1 MKKILVLGAGAMGS
15 AFTVPCLDNQNFVS
29 LVGTHLEDKFIDQ
42 MMQNDNFHPIL
53 NCKLPNKLKLRKFE
67 KFAEEFKEKPD
78 LIVLGVNSKGIDWA
92 GNEIAKYY
100 LPEIPILL
108 LTKGLTII
116 NNQYETIAEKL
127 KQILKKNGSKKISI
141 SAVGGPCLA
150 SGLANKVRSSVVL
163 ANQNI
168 ETVKYIGKM
177 ISTNYYSTEFSD
189 DLIGVEVCAAV
200 KNIYSMIIGA
210 SKGLCSL
217 SASEEI
223 KKKNYLNTAASLMYQ
238 SVSEMVHF
246 TEFLKGKEETVY
258 GLSGLGDLYV
268 SSAGGRNS
276 KMGEY
281 LGEGY
286 DYLTAKKKFMPNDT
300 IEGAELALEVGPKIL
315 KEFEKDKF
323 PLMIGLIESI
333 CNNKKLEI
341 NWK

>member
-29 LVGTHLEDKFIDQ
+29 LVGTHLEDKFMDQ

-100 LPEIPILL
+100 SAEIPILL

-200 KNIYSMIIGA
+200 KNIYSMVIGA

-238 SVSEMVHF
+238 SVSEMVQF

>member
-100 LPEIPILL
+100 SAEIPILL

-177 ISTNYYSTEFSD
+177 VSTNYYSTEFSD

>member
-15 AFTVPCLDNQNFVS
+15 AFTVPCLDNENSVS
-29 LVGTHLEDKFIDQ
+29 LIGTHLEDQFIDQ
-42 MMQNDNFHPIL
+42 MVQNDNFHPNL
-53 NCKLPNKLKLRKFE
+53 KCKLPSKLKLRRFE

-92 GNEIAKYY
+92 GNEISKYY
-100 LPEIPILL
+100 TSEIPILL

-116 NNQYETIAEKL
+116 DNQYETIAEKL
-127 KQILKKNGSKKISI
+127 KRILEKNGLKKINI

-150 SGLANKVRSSVVL
+150 AGLTNKVKSSVVL

-168 ETVKYIGKM
+168 DIVKSIGKM

-210 SKGLCSL
+210 SRGLCSS

-223 KKKNYLNTAASLMYQ
+223 KNKNYLNTAASLMCQ
-238 SVSEMVHF
+238 SISEMVYF
-246 TEFLKGKEETVY
+246 TKFLKGKEETVY
-258 GLSGLGDLYV
+258 GLAGLGDLYV

-281 LGEGY
+281 LGKGL
-286 DYLTAKKKFMPNDT
+286 DYKRAKNEFMSNDT
-300 IEGAELALEVGPKIL
+300 VEGAELALEIGPKIL
-315 KEFEKDKF
+315 KEFKKDKL

>member
-15 AFTVPCLDNQNFVS
+15 AFTVPCLDNENAVS
-29 LVGTHLEDKFIDQ
+29 LIGTHLEDRFIDQ
-42 MMQNDNFHPIL
+42 MMQNDNFHPVL
-53 NCKLPNKLKLRKFE
+53 KCKLPSKLKLRRFE

-92 GNEIAKYY
+92 GNEISKYY
-100 LPEIPILL
+100 TSEIPILL

-116 NNQYETIAEKL
+116 DNQYETIAEKL
-127 KQILKKNGSKKISI
+127 KRILEKNGLKKINI

-150 SGLANKVRSSVVL
+150 AGLANKVRSSVVL
-163 ANQNI
+163 ANPNI
-168 ETVKYIGKM
+168 EIVKSIGKM

-210 SKGLCSL
+210 SRGLCSS

-223 KKKNYLNTAASLMYQ
+223 KNKNYLNTAASLMYQ
-238 SVSEMVHF
+238 SISEMVYF
-246 TEFLKGKEETVY
+246 TKSLKGKEETVY
-258 GLSGLGDLYV
+258 GLAGLGDLYV

-276 KMGEY
+276 RMGEY
-281 LGEGY
+281 LGKGLEY
-286 DYLTAKKKFMPNDT
+286 KRAKSEFMPNDT
-300 IEGAELALEVGPKIL
+300 VEGAELALEIGPKIL
-315 KEFEKDKF
+315 KEFNKDKL
-323 PLMIGLIESI
+323 PLMIGLVESI

>member
-29 LVGTHLEDKFIDQ
+29 LVGTHLEDKFMDQ

-100 LPEIPILL
+100 SPEIPILL

-300 IEGAELALEVGPKIL
+300 IEGAELALEIGPKIL

>member
-100 LPEIPILL
+100 SPEIPILL

-200 KNIYSMIIGA
+200 KNIYSMVIGA
-210 SKGLCSL
+210 SMGLCSL

>member
-1 MKKILVLGAGAMGS
+1 MKKILILGAGAMGS
-15 AFTVPCLDNQNFVS
+15 AFTVPCLDNKNNVS
-29 LVGTHLEDKFIDQ
+29 LIGTHLEDQFIDQ
-42 MMQNDNFHPIL
+42 MMQNDNFHPNL
-53 NCKLPNKLKLRKFE
+53 KCKLPNKLKLVRFE
-67 KFAEEFKEKPD
+67 KLADEFNEKPD
-78 LIVLGVNSKGIDWA
+78 LIVIGVNSKGIDWI
-92 GNEIAKYY
+92 GNEISKYY
-100 LPEIPILL
+100 TSDIPILL
-108 LTKGLTII
+108 LTKGLAII

-127 KQILKKNGSKKISI
+127 KRVLEKNGLKKINI

-150 SGLANKVRSSVVL
+150 AGLTNKVKSSVVL

-168 ETVKYIGKM
+168 DIVKSIGKM

-210 SKGLCSL
+210 SRVLCSS

-223 KKKNYLNTAASLMYQ
+223 KNKNYLNTAASLMYQ
-238 SVSEMVHF
+238 SISEMVYF
-246 TEFLKGKEETVY
+246 TKFLKGKEETVY
-258 GLSGLGDLYV
+258 GLAGLGDLYV

-281 LGEGY
+281 LGKGL
-286 DYLTAKKKFMPNDT
+286 DYKRAKNEFMSNDT
-300 IEGAELALEVGPKIL
+300 VEGAELALEIGPKIL
-315 KEFEKDKF
+315 KEFKKDKL
-323 PLMIGLIESI
+323 PLMIGLVESI

>member
-29 LVGTHLEDKFIDQ
+29 LVGTHLEDKFMDQ
-42 MMQNDNFHPIL
+42 MMQNDKFHPIL

-100 LPEIPILL
+100 SPEIPILL

-200 KNIYSMIIGA
+200 KNIYSMVIGA

-300 IEGAELALEVGPKIL
+300 IEGAELALEIGPKIL
-315 KEFEKDKF
+315 KEFDKDKF

-341 NWK
+341 SWK

>member
-1 MKKILVLGAGAMGS
+1 M
-15 AFTVPCLDNQNFVS
+15 
-29 LVGTHLEDKFIDQ
+29 
-42 MMQNDNFHPIL
+42 
-53 NCKLPNKLKLRKFE
+53 
-67 KFAEEFKEKPD
+67 
-78 LIVLGVNSKGIDWA
+78 
-92 GNEIAKYY
+92 
-100 LPEIPILL
+100 
-108 LTKGLTII
+108 
-116 NNQYETIAEKL
+116 
-127 KQILKKNGSKKISI
+127 
-141 SAVGGPCLA
+141 GGPCLA

-286 DYLTAKKKFMPNDT
+286 DYLTAKKKYMSNDT
-300 IEGAELALEVGPKIL
+300 IEGAELALEIGPKIL

>member
-15 AFTVPCLDNQNFVS
+15 AFTVPCLDNENAVS
-29 LVGTHLEDKFIDQ
+29 LIGTHLEDKFIDQ
-42 MMQNDNFHPIL
+42 MMQNDNFHPNL
-53 NCKLPNKLKLRKFE
+53 KCKLPSKLKLRRFE
-67 KFAEEFKEKPD
+67 KLAEEFKEKPD

-92 GNEIAKYY
+92 GNEISKYY
-100 LPEIPILL
+100 TSEIPILL

-116 NNQYETIAEKL
+116 DNQYETIAEKL
-127 KQILKKNGSKKISI
+127 KRILEKNGLKKINI

-150 SGLANKVRSSVVL
+150 AGLTNKVKSSVVL

-168 ETVKYIGKM
+168 DIVKSIGKM

-210 SKGLCSL
+210 SRGLCSS

-223 KKKNYLNTAASLMYQ
+223 KNKNYLNTAASLMYQ
-238 SVSEMVHF
+238 SISEMVYF
-246 TEFLKGKEETVY
+246 TKFLKGKEETVY
-258 GLSGLGDLYV
+258 GLAGLGDLYV

-281 LGEGY
+281 LGKGLEY
-286 DYLTAKKKFMPNDT
+286 KRAKNEFMSNDT
-300 IEGAELALEVGPKIL
+300 VEGAELALEIGPKIL
-315 KEFEKDKF
+315 KEFKKDKL
-323 PLMIGLIESI
+323 PLMIGLVESI

>member
-29 LVGTHLEDKFIDQ
+29 LVGTHLEDKFMDQ

-100 LPEIPILL
+100 SAEIPILL

-200 KNIYSMIIGA
+200 KNIYSMVIGA

-286 DYLTAKKKFMPNDT
+286 DYLTAKKKYMSNDT
-300 IEGAELALEVGPKIL
+300 IEGAELALEIGPKIL

>member
-29 LVGTHLEDKFIDQ
+29 LVGTHLEDKFMDQ

-53 NCKLPNKLKLRKFE
+53 NCKLPNKLKLKKFE
-67 KFAEEFKEKPD
+67 KFSEEFKEKPD
-78 LIVLGVNSKGIDWA
+78 LIVIGVNSKGIDWA

-100 LPEIPILL
+100 SAEIPILL

-127 KQILKKNGSKKISI
+127 KQILKKNGSKKNNI

-200 KNIYSMIIGA
+200 KNIYSMLIGA

-300 IEGAELALEVGPKIL
+300 IEGAELALEIGPKIL

>member
-1 MKKILVLGAGAMGS
+1 MKKILVLSAGAMGS
-15 AFTVPCLDNQNFVS
+15 AFTVPCLDNENDVS
-29 LVGTHLEDKFIDQ
+29 LIGTHLEDQFIDQ
-42 MMQNDNFHPIL
+42 MMQNDNFHPNL
-53 NCKLPNKLKLRKFE
+53 KCKLPSKLKLRRFE
-67 KFAEEFKEKPD
+67 KIAEEFKEKPD

-92 GNEIAKYY
+92 GNEISKYY
-100 LPEIPILL
+100 ISETPILL
-108 LTKGLTII
+108 LTKGLTVI

-127 KQILKKNGSKKISI
+127 RRILEKNGLKKINI

-150 SGLANKVRSSVVL
+150 AGLTNKVKSSVVL

-168 ETVKYIGKM
+168 DIVKSIGKM

-210 SKGLCSL
+210 SRGLCSS

-223 KKKNYLNTAASLMYQ
+223 KNKNYLNTAASLMYQ
-238 SVSEMVHF
+238 SISEMVYF
-246 TEFLKGKEETVY
+246 TKFLKGKEETVY
-258 GLSGLGDLYV
+258 GLAGLGDLYV

-281 LGEGY
+281 LGKGLEY
-286 DYLTAKKKFMPNDT
+286 KRAKNEFMSNDT
-300 IEGAELALEVGPKIL
+300 VEGAELALEIGPKIL
-315 KEFEKDKF
+315 QEFKKDKL
-323 PLMIGLIESI
+323 PLMIGLVESI

>member
-53 NCKLPNKLKLRKFE
+53 NCKLPNKLKLKKFE
-67 KFAEEFKEKPD
+67 KFSEEFKEKPD
-78 LIVLGVNSKGIDWA
+78 LIVIGVNSKGIDWA

-100 LPEIPILL
+100 LPDIPILL

-200 KNIYSMIIGA
+200 KNIYSMVIGA

-286 DYLTAKKKFMPNDT
+286 NYLTAKKKFMPNDT

-341 NWK
+341 SWK

>member
-29 LVGTHLEDKFIDQ
+29 LVGTHLEDKFMDQ

-100 LPEIPILL
+100 SPEIPILL

-200 KNIYSMIIGA
+200 KNIYSMVIGA

>member
-1 MKKILVLGAGAMGS
+1 
-15 AFTVPCLDNQNFVS
+15 
-29 LVGTHLEDKFIDQ
+29 
-42 MMQNDNFHPIL
+42 MQNDNFHPNL
-53 NCKLPNKLKLRKFE
+53 KSKLPNKLKLGRFE
-67 KFAEEFKEKPD
+67 KLADEFNEKPD
-78 LIVLGVNSKGIDWA
+78 LIVIGVNSKGIDWI
-92 GNEIAKYY
+92 GNEISKYY
-100 LPEIPILL
+100 TSDIPILL

-127 KQILKKNGSKKISI
+127 KRVLKKNGLKKINI

-150 SGLANKVRSSVVL
+150 AGLTNKVKSSVVL

-168 ETVKYIGKM
+168 DIVKSIGKM

-210 SKGLCSL
+210 SRGLCSS

-223 KKKNYLNTAASLMYQ
+223 KNKNYLNTAASLMYQ
-238 SVSEMVHF
+238 SISEMVYF
-246 TEFLKGKEETVY
+246 TKFLKGKEETVY
-258 GLSGLGDLYV
+258 GLAGLGDLYV

-281 LGEGY
+281 LGKGL
-286 DYLTAKKKFMPNDT
+286 DYKRAKNEFMSNDT
-300 IEGAELALEVGPKIL
+300 VEGAELALEIGPKIL
-315 KEFEKDKF
+315 KEFKKDKL
-323 PLMIGLIESI
+323 PLMIGLVESI